1 MIGVFCRRIPLAGI
15 VETNSR
21 RFRIRLHREVTTA
34 MISPLDLQVGSL
46 SLGQIGEA
54 AGSCTACELYKDAT
68 QVVFGDGPQSAS
80 MMIVGEQPGD
90 REDRAGEPFVG
101 PAGRELDRALENA
114 GIDRADVY
122 VTNVVKHFRFEE
134 RGKKRLHKKPTRGH
148 VEACRPWFE
157 VELGKVE
164 PNVIVCLG
172 GSAAQALLGSGVRV
186 MKDHGVPTEWRDFLV
201 IPTIHP
207 SFILRSSD
215 SERRSELFELLV
227 DDLRKAAEI
236 AASD

>member
-1 MIGVFCRRIPLAGI
+1 M
-15 VETNSR
+15 VETNSI
-21 RFRIRLHREVTTA
+21 RFRIRFHREVTTA
-34 MISPLDLQVGSL
+34 MISPLDLKVGSL
-46 SLGQIGEA
+46 SLGQIGDA
-54 AGSCTACELYKDAT
+54 AGSCTACELYQDAT
-68 QVVFGDGPQSAS
+68 QVVFGVGPQSGS

-101 PAGRELDRALENA
+101 PAGRELDRALEKA
-114 GIDRADVY
+114 EIDRAGVY

-157 VELGKVE
+157 AELAKVE
-164 PNVIVCLG
+164 PHVIVCLG

-186 MKDHGVPTEWRDFLV
+186 MKDHGVPTEWRDYLV

-215 SERRSELFELLV
+215 NERRSELFELLV

-236 AASD
+236 AASG